1 MAPKVAEHLMIDWK
15 EWSEKHPP
23 TQKNRSSVNAG
34 SSTSPE
40 FKEDAANGDRFN
52 SPRAFLTSR

>member
-1 MAPKVAEHLMIDWK
+1 MALEK

-23 TQKNRSSVNAG
+23 TQKARSSVNAG
-34 SSTSPE
+34 YSTGPE
-40 FKEDAANGDRFN
+40 FNDDAANDDRFN